1 MCGIV
6 GIYRFDNSKVNE
18 SELKNFSNSLKHRGP
33 DADGI
38 YINNDENLGLGH
50 RRLSILDTTCVA
62 NHADVLWSRQICNRF

>member
-38 YINNDENLGLGH
+38 YINNDKNLIDPLNW
-50 RRLSILDTTCVA
+50 R
-62 NHADVLWSRQICNRF
+62 